1 MDEIVLP
8 PHSPPGGSPTFANR
22 SHSAHWESVIPLG
35 SLQRAPS
42 MQDVPKISPLV
53 AHRAHLDPLA
63 SVIFINESIVTVS
76 RERHIKIWIRP
87 GHSDNSQSN
96 SSDAVIPI
104 TNLKDRPVASSI
116 KTNQP
121 TPVIS
126 S

>member
-1 MDEIVLP
+1 
-8 PHSPPGGSPTFANR
+8 
-22 SHSAHWESVIPLG
+22 
-35 SLQRAPS
+35 

-53 AHRAHLDPLA
+53 AHTAPLDPLA
-63 SVIFINESIVTVS
+63 SVIFTNESIVTVL
-76 RERHIKIWIRP
+76 REGHIKIWIRP
-87 GHSDNSQSN
+87 GHSYNGQSN

-104 TNLKDRPVASSI
+104 TNLKGRPVASSV